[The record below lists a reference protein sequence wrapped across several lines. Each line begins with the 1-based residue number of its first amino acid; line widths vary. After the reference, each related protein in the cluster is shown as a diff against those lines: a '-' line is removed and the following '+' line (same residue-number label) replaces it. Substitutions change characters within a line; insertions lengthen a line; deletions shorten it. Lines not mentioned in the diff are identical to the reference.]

1 MNMSDVDWNQM
12 MEGLGDWN
20 QQVLVGNDGGAFDA
34 TTAQDVEKGRL

>member
-20 QQVLVGNDGGAFDA
+20 QPVMVGGDGTGYDG
-34 TTAQDVEKGRL
+34 TGKGSL